1 MVSKER
7 RNRKQTREKQYNACD
22 VGTYREEAKKNEKT
36 RTKEIQRA
44 AFKKKKKKKYKGLRL
59 NQKERGKKKRN
70 SKNTLSAVYRER

>member
-44 AFKKKKKKKYKGLRL
+44 TAKPK
-59 NQKERGKKKRN
+59 
-70 SKNTLSAVYRER
+70 RERKKEKKQEDHLVCGLP